1 MRSVGT
7 ECEGFSRAIVIVLA
21 ALAAA
26 AVPVA
31 SSGQSP
37 DGAAVYKE
45 TCARCHDSP
54 QGRTPGLDALK
65 ARSAD
70 VVLASLNSG
79 SMSLQAQAL
88 SPIEKR
94 AVAEYVAGKPI
105 ESTASIVPS
114 GTACETVPSA
124 PPDPSIGSA
133 WNGWGRD
140 ANNTRFQ
147 PSPGLTAAD
156 VPSLTLKWAFGFP
169 GGAQAYGQPTVVGGR
184 VFVGSD
190 VGRVYSLQARTG
202 CTNWAIQVDA
212 GVRTAITIGPINARS
227 ASLDLSRSAPPS
239 RLQRFSEPGRSS
251 PELSASGGGRLP
263 PPLKLR
269 RTAVALAEAGQPS
282 DNPSR
287 YAAYFG
293 DLRGN
298 VYAVD
303 ADTGETLWK
312 RKADDHRFARI
323 TGAPAL
329 HAGRLYVPVSS
340 VEEGSG
346 GLPTYACCTFRG
358 SVVAYDAT
366 TGSQIWKTYTIP
378 EAPHEVGRNSA
389 GTAIMKP
396 AGAAVWN
403 SPTIDV
409 ARGVLYIGTGNSYTE
424 PAVETSDAVMA
435 IDLNSGKILWWNQV
449 TPSDAFVIGCQKG
462 NEACPQDPGPDFD
475 FGNSPILRTLEG
487 AKRLI
492 VIGQKSGVVYG
503 LDPDREGRK
512 VWEFRA
518 GKGGAL
524 GGIEWGSA
532 ADEQYAY
539 VPVSDVL
546 RPPNESGGLF
556 ALKLATGEKVW
567 HTPHPHLDC
576 TSGRGCSGAQSAPVA
591 VIPGVVFSG
600 SIDGHMRAYST
611 RDGAIIWDFDTA
623 RPFDTVN
630 RVPAKGGSIDA
641 AGPVIAEGQLFTNS
655 GYALWKGMPGNVLLA
670 FGKP

>member
-1 MRSVGT
+1 MKKADFGV
-7 ECEGFSRAIVIVLA
+7 VLA
-21 ALAAA
+21 AVLATAA
-26 AVPVA
+26 FPFA
-31 SSGQSP
+31 SRSAKASRGAGSEQNY

-54 QGRTPGLDALK
+54 QGRTPVLDDLK

-70 VVLASLNSG
+70 SVLASLNGG

-105 ESTASIVPS
+105 ESTASIAPS
-114 GTACETVPSA
+114 GTACETGPSA

-147 PSPGLTAAD
+147 PSPGLTAGD

-169 GGAQAYGQPTVVGGR
+169 GGAQAYGQPTVVRGR

-190 VGRVYSLQARTG
+190 IGRVYSLQALSG

-212 GVRTAITIGPINARS
+212 GVRTAITIGSIDARS
-227 ASLDLSRSAPPS
+227 ASLDPPRSA
-239 RLQRFSEPGRSS
+239 RL
-251 PELSASGGGRLP
+251 
-263 PPLKLR
+263 
-269 RTAVALAEAGQPS
+269 QPS
-282 DNPSR
+282 DHPTR

-293 DLRGN
+293 DMRGN

-323 TGAPAL
+323 TGAPVL

-378 EAPHEVGRNSA
+378 EAPHEVGKNSA

-403 SPTIDV
+403 SPTIDA

-424 PAVETSDAVMA
+424 PAVDTSDAVMA
-435 IDLNSGKILWWNQV
+435 IDLSSGKILWWNQV
-449 TPSDAFVIGCQKG
+449 TPSDAYVIGCRKG

-487 AKRLI
+487 GKRLI

-503 LDPDREGRK
+503 LDPDREGKK

-532 ADEQYAY
+532 ADEEYAY

-611 RDGAIIWDFDTA
+611 HDGAIIWDFNTA

>member
-1 MRSVGT
+1 MRSLGT

-26 AVPVA
+26 AVPIA
-31 SSGQSP
+31 SSDQTP

-54 QGRTPGLDALK
+54 QSRTPGLDALK

-70 VVLASLNSG
+70 AVLASLNSG

-114 GTACETVPSA
+114 GTACETAPSA
-124 PPDPSIGSA
+124 QPDPSIGSA

-190 VGRVYSLQARTG
+190 VGRVYSLQARSG
-202 CTNWAIQVDA
+202 CTNWAIRVDA
-212 GVRTAITIGPINARS
+212 GVRTAITIGPISARS
-227 ASLDLSRSAPPS
+227 ASLDPS
-239 RLQRFSEPGRSS
+239 RGARLQS
-251 PELSASGGGRLP
+251 
-263 PPLKLR
+263 
-269 RTAVALAEAGQPS
+269 S
-282 DNPSR
+282 DNPTR

-293 DLRGN
+293 DMRGN

-366 TGSQIWKTYTIP
+366 MGSQIWKTYTIP
-378 EAPHEVGRNSA
+378 EEPHEVGKNSA

-409 ARGVLYIGTGNSYTE
+409 ARGLLYIGTGNSYTE

-435 IDLNSGKILWWNQV
+435 IDLNSGKILWWNQL

-487 AKRLI
+487 GKRLI

-611 RDGAIIWDFDTA
+611 RDGAIIWDFNTA